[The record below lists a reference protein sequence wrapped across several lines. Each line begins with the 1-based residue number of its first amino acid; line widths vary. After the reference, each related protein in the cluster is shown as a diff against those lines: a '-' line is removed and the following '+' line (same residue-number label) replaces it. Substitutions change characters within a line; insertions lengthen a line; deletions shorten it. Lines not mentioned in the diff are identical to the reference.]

1 MRLILTSAAAL
12 IAGALLIGAG
22 TTGATAAPL
31 PSIASIDAATLDA
44 ASTAVTKV
52 DWRRRYYR
60 RNGVWPPVTGPGAV
74 VEPGVLVETDD
85 GEVVVVAPL
94 RPASCG
100 EFHYWNGVACIDARF
115 NDPYIGPK

>member
-1 MRLILTSAAAL
+1 MRIILTSAAAL
-12 IAGALLIGAG
+12 IAGALLLTAG
-22 TTGATAAPL
+22 TTAAPAAPL
-31 PSIASIDAATLDA
+31 SSMASLDA

-60 RNGVWPPVTGPGAV
+60 RNGVWPPVTGPRAV
-74 VEPGVLVETDD
+74 VEPGVVVETDD
-85 GEVVVVAPL
+85 GDVVVVAPL

-100 EFHYWNGVACIDARF
+100 EFHYWNGVACVDARF